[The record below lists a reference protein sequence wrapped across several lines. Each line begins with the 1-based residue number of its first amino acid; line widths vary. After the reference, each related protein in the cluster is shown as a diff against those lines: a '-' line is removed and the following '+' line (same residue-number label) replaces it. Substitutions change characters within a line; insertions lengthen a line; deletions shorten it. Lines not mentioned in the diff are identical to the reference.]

1 MKAFRNRNTFIGR
14 YGQLRLPAAHKWFF
28 DRQGKHCLIGLLY
41 AALIGVGW
49 WFGMWELVVLSVAG
63 SYVFLRYEE
72 TEDKVINDH
81 AYVDIGGFLVGLTFG
96 GVGLAVA
103 AIVRGVL
110 NG

>member
-1 MKAFRNRNTFIGR
+1 MKRFRNPNSFIGR
-14 YGQLRLPAAHKWFF
+14 YGQRRLPAAHKWLF
-28 DRQGKHCLIGLLY
+28 DRQGVHCLIGLLY

-49 WFGMWELVVLSVAG
+49 WLGVWELVALVIVG
-63 SYVFLRYEE
+63 GYVFLRYEE

-81 AYVDIGGFLVGLTFG
+81 AYVDIGGFLVGLTLG

-110 NG
+110 F